1 MFVRD
6 YDSRSDVEISLDDF
20 IEMASQLGEVK
31 VAEELDR
38 AIVELRKKLYWY
50 EMIYEALVEKI
61 NKEVLE
67 ERG

>member
-6 YDSRSDVEISLDDF
+6 YDSRSGVEISLDDF
-20 IEMASQLGEVK
+20 IEIASQLGEVK
-31 VAEELDR
+31 VIEELDK

-50 EMIYEALVEKI
+50 EMIYEALVERK